1 LTVDMV
7 WKFSHQARHYIL
19 AYFYLEHEMEE
30 KLNQN
35 GLEEVKIENV
45 KREFKTHQSAIDFV
59 EAFINH
65 IFHGCH
71 DKQG

>member
-1 LTVDMV
+1 MSGKALYTGIFLPM
-7 WKFSHQARHYIL
+7 
-19 AYFYLEHEMEE
+19 EHEMEE

-35 GLEEVKIENV
+35 GSDEVKIENV